1 MQTGQGKANAVWDSL
16 KVSSGEIIAILD
28 ADISVDPEELEH
40 FFDIIENHADFVNG
54 TRLIY
59 EMEKGSMRFINK
71 LGNRLFQ
78 FLISQVIKT
87 NLTDS
92 YVEQKYLKKI

>member
-1 MQTGQGKANAVWDSL
+1 MQYKSL

-40 FFDIIENHADFVNG
+40 FFDIIEKNHADFVNG

-71 LGNRLFQ
+71 LGNRLFH
-78 FLISQVIKT
+78 F
-87 NLTDS
+87 
-92 YVEQKYLKKI
+92 